1 MKKEVM
7 KYIKLNKYLTKFFQE
22 EMKKKEE
29 QDQKEKDLRDR
40 IEKRERR
47 RFREDPEVSFNP
59 PQWTL
64 A

>member
-1 MKKEVM
+1 
-7 KYIKLNKYLTKFFQE
+7 
-22 EMKKKEE
+22 MKKKEE

-47 RFREDPEVSFNP
+47 RFREDPEVSFNR